1 MMPLKPHSWRL
12 RDGYADPSG
21 VRKVQM
27 VMAFRDFKPF
37 SKSLEFLREPCMN
50 DRFGEGSGATV

>member
-1 MMPLKPHSWRL
+1 
-12 RDGYADPSG
+12 
-21 VRKVQM
+21 M

-50 DRFGEGSGATV
+50 GRFGKGSGATV